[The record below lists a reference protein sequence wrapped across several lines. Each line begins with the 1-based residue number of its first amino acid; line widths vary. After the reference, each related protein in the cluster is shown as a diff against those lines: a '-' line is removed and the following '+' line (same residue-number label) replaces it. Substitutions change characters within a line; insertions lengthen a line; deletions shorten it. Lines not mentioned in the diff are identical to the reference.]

1 MKKLLL
7 LGIVSMLIAPPV
19 SAQLP
24 ASPYLA
30 LYEDAVR
37 TDWCVLGPGL
47 VNMYLFVLP
56 STEGAICA
64 ELSTNVTGPGA
75 GGLMW
80 TAPTYHADIA
90 GPVMGTIPGEMG
102 VCFLTCKTDWVYFY
116 SVGILVSTAEAVRVE
131 IGVFGTSPYP
141 KVLTCDLPAE
151 ELEGIVLTHFYIN
164 DCGPIAVEASSWGAI
179 KSLYE

>member
-7 LGIVSMLIAPPV
+7 FGIALMLIAPPV

-24 ASPYLA
+24 ATPYLA
-30 LYEDAVR
+30 LYEDVVR
-37 TDWCVLGPGL
+37 SDWCVTGIGF

-56 STEGAICA
+56 NVDGAVCA
-64 ELSTNVTGPGA
+64 ELSISVTGAGA

-80 TAPTYHADIA
+80 GVPTYHVDVVE
-90 GPVMGTIPGEMG
+90 PVMGSVPGEMG
-102 VCFLTCKTDWVYFY
+102 VCFGDCKMDWIYFY
-116 SVGILVSTAEAVRVE
+116 NVGILVQTVEPARAE

-141 KVLTCDLPAE
+141 KVLDCLGAE
-151 ELEGIVLTHFYIN
+151 PEAIIFNHYYIN
-164 DCGPIAVEASSWGAI
+164 DCGPVAVDESSWGAI